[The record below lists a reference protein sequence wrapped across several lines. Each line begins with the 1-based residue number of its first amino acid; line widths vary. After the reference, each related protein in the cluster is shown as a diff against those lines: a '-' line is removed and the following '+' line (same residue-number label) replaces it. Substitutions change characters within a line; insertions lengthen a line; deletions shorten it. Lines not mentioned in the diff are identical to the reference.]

1 MVGQMEFFKGSHRGA
16 TTISIMTISITVL
29 SILGLK
35 HTVMLSGKIFI
46 VTLNAITLSVITLVS
61 LHQCHYTSVI
71 TQVSFTE
78 YHLLS
83 VITLDVNTLS
93 VVTIGVVMLSVVT
106 LTNITNS
113 AITLSYFTLSVAV
126 LSAVICVL
134 LCRVPLLHNQGYPKG
149 ISQNSNFF
157 LKFGVLTIFS
167 LATPLPYQ
175 SSDRLRYSFLNI
187 NHLKKQLTDHLHQ

>member
-1 MVGQMEFFKGSHRGA
+1 
-16 TTISIMTISITVL
+16 
-29 SILGLK
+29 
-35 HTVMLSGKIFI
+35 
-46 VTLNAITLSVITLVS
+46 
-61 LHQCHYTSVI
+61 
-71 TQVSFTE
+71 VSFTE

-167 LATPLPYQ
+167 LATPLPY
-175 SSDRLRYSFLNI
+175 
-187 NHLKKQLTDHLHQ
+187 